1 MNRSRWTPTSTFKP
15 MVPDVPQVK
24 SALERSE
31 TLASLMQRLRASQE
45 CLAAVKTCLPPAMAA
60 HVKAGPIDEEGWTLL
75 AANAAVSAKLRQL
88 QPRIAAALAA
98 KGIKVYKTFV
108 GEYMT
113 SLEMEGFSGSLL
125 RLDDELKALLDAPA
139 DTIAFKA

>member
-1 MNRSRWTPTSTFKP
+1 MNNKRWTPTATFKP

-24 SALERSE
+24 SALERSD
-31 TLASLMQRLRASQE
+31 TLAGLMQRLRASQE

-98 KGIKVYKTFV
+98 KGIKVNAIRV
-108 GEYMT
+108 RVA
-113 SLEMEGFSGSLL
+113 SQ
-125 RLDDELKALLDAPA
+125 
-139 DTIAFKA
+139 

>member
-1 MNRSRWTPTSTFKP
+1 MNNKRWTPTATFKP

-45 CLAAVKTCLPPAMAA
+45 CLATVKACLPPAMAA

-98 KGIKVYKTFV
+98 KGIKVNAIRV
-108 GEYMT
+108 RVA
-113 SLEMEGFSGSLL
+113 SS
-125 RLDDELKALLDAPA
+125 
-139 DTIAFKA
+139 

>member
-1 MNRSRWTPTSTFKP
+1 MSHSRWTPTATFKP
-15 MVPDVPQVK
+15 MVPDVPKVE
-24 SALERSE
+24 SALQRSE

-98 KGIKVYKTFV
+98 KGIKV
-108 GEYMT
+108 
-113 SLEMEGFSGSLL
+113 
-125 RLDDELKALLDAPA
+125 A
-139 DTIAFKA
+139 TIRVRVASAG